1 VDKNS
6 GKCIIEK
13 VNPINF
19 YLFMSVP
26 KWNQTSSKRDQRR
39 ANIFITPKNT
49 NKCPKCGKPVLP
61 HTACGYCGSY
71 KGKEVIDVM
80 AKLERKEKKNRGKE
94 IKAKEVSEKA
104 SKPLSGSDLS
114 K

>member
-1 VDKNS
+1 
-6 GKCIIEK
+6 
-13 VNPINF
+13 
-19 YLFMSVP
+19 MSVP

-61 HTACGYCGSY
+61 HTACGYCGTY

-80 AKLERKEKKNRGKE
+80 AKLERKEKKSREKE
-94 IKAKEVSEKA
+94 MKAKEASEKEPKSLPA
-104 SKPLSGSDLS
+104 GELS

>member
-1 VDKNS
+1 
-6 GKCIIEK
+6 
-13 VNPINF
+13 
-19 YLFMSVP
+19 MSVP

-61 HTACGYCGSY
+61 HTACGYCGTY

-80 AKLERKEKKNRGKE
+80 AKLERKEKKSREKE
-94 IKAKEVSEKA
+94 MKAKEVSEKEPKSLPA
-104 SKPLSGSDLS
+104 GELS